1 MEENREIPAGVTER
15 KYIKK
20 YAGADFYRNLRWIGV
35 FGYVMYVVL
44 FVLSIWLPITSLER
58 LIFLGLTLGI
68 HLGKSKVCAYIL
80 LGFGILDTIM
90 TVIVRIYGCMT
101 GIAMVI
107 VGITAV
113 RLFSKA
119 HQEYIGLKI
128 QA

>member
-1 MEENREIPAGVTER
+1 
-15 KYIKK
+15 
-20 YAGADFYRNLRWIGV
+20 
-35 FGYVMYVVL
+35 
-44 FVLSIWLPITSLER
+44 
-58 LIFLGLTLGI
+58 
-68 HLGKSKVCAYIL
+68 
-80 LGFGILDTIM
+80 
-90 TVIVRIYGCMT
+90 MT